1 MYNME
6 TTKNCCPFCG
16 SKNITIDV
24 DITVGTR
31 FENGMLVLDEKNFGT
46 HRDAIDEAIE
56 AAGYDQMCGFCYD
69 CGAYFTVDHIDD
81 SGVYFNKI
89 HKEEQQ

>member
-1 MYNME
+1 
-6 TTKNCCPFCG
+6 
-16 SKNITIDV
+16 
-24 DITVGTR
+24 
-31 FENGMLVLDEKNFGT
+31 MLVLDEKNFGT

-81 SGVYFNKI
+81 NGVYFKI
-89 HKEEQQ
+89 HKEEQ

>member
-6 TTKNCCPFCG
+6 MTKNCCPFCG

-24 DITVGTR
+24 DITVSTY
-31 FENGMLVLDEKNFGT
+31 FENGILIINK
-46 HRDAIDEAIE
+46 RDFNIIDEAIE

-81 SGVYFNKI
+81 SGVYFKI